1 MKRYYIKD
9 NNLEQNLIEVTEE
22 EYISFCGTENIRK
35 YCLNIY
41 YNKISMSDVPI
52 ELQERVQM
60 TVNNRIARF
69 GEYQSKATEEDLYN
83 ALAELGVTD
92 ESN

>member
-1 MKRYYIKD
+1 MKKYYISDPEKGQIEIT
-9 NNLEQNLIEVTEE
+9 EQ
-22 EYISFCGTENIRK
+22 EYISIFGTDDIK
-35 YCLNIY
+35 DYVVDIY
-41 YNKISMSDVPI
+41 YGKITISDVPI
-52 ELQERVQM
+52 ELQERVQT

-69 GEYQSKATEEDLYN
+69 GEHQSKATEEDLYN